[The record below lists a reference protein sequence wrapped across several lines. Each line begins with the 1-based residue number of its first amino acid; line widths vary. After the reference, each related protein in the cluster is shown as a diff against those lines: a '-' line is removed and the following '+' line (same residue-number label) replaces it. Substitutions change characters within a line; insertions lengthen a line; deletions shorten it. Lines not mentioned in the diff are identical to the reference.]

1 MIKNGAAVLA
11 ALALAGCGGADP
23 TRGRYQGMVELEQI
37 DLAFETGGR
46 VTVRGV
52 EPGRAVRAG
61 DVIARQDDVLD
72 REQRAIRAREL
83 DVARADLALLEA
95 GSRPEEIRAA
105 QAQLGAARA
114 SERALTKEQARQTRL
129 VERGV
134 APAAV
139 IDDVDAQVARARGE
153 RESLEARVRLLSRGA
168 RGEELVRARAR
179 VALAEEAL
187 ALEDR
192 RLEKRVLTAP
202 IDSVVLDVYPQ
213 AGEVVAAGAP
223 IASLVDRRRPYA
235 DVFVRRDRA
244 GDRDPG
250 PGPALRRPGRG
261 GRRRPRGRQGRDLRR
276 ARPQRRGQVA
286 PPSACCAGSS
296 TRPAATAAWWA
307 TTSAPSPRRSRTASG
322 T

>member
-1 MIKNGAAVLA
+1 MIKNGVALLAVIAAA
-11 ALALAGCGGADP
+11 SCTQHDP
-23 TRGRYQGMVELEQI
+23 TRGRYQGMIELEQI
-37 DLAFETGGR
+37 DLAFETSGR

-52 EPGRAVRAG
+52 EPGRVVHAG

-72 REQRAIRAREL
+72 RELRAIRGREL
-83 DVARADLALLEA
+83 DVARAELALLEA

-114 SERALTKEQARQTRL
+114 SEQALTKEQARQARL

-134 APAAV
+134 SPAAV

-153 RESLEARVRLLSRGA
+153 RESLEARVRLLNRGA
-168 RGEELVRARAR
+168 RSEDLARAKAR

-223 IASLVDRRRPYA
+223 VASLVDRRRPYA
-235 DVFVRRDRA
+235 DVFVPVA
-244 GDRDPG
+244 E
-250 PGPALRRPGRG
+250 A
-261 GRRRPRGRQGRDLRR
+261 PRL
-276 ARPQRRGQVA
+276 QVGTAMRVIVEGA
-286 PPSACCAGSS
+286 PP
-296 TRPAATAAWWA
+296 
-307 TTSAPSPRRSRTASG
+307 TTGAVEWIAPHAEFTPRFVYSPRERPNLTVRVRVRLDDPEGRLHAGLPAYAELATRAP
-322 T
+322 

>member
-179 VALAEEAL
+179 VALAEEGL

-235 DVFVRRDRA
+235 DVFVPVADA
-244 GDRDPG
+244 
-250 PGPALRRPGRG
+250 
-261 GRRRPRGRQGRDLRR
+261 PRL
-276 ARPQRRGQVA
+276 QVGTAMRVIVEGA
-286 PPSACCAGSS
+286 PPAAG
-296 TRPAATAAWWA
+296 AVEWI
-307 TTSAPSPRRSRTASG
+307 APHAEFTPRFVYSPRERPNLTVRVRVRLDDPAG
-322 T
+322 RLHAGLPAYAEVARAP

>member
-1 MIKNGAAVLA
+1 MIKNAAGILVL
-11 ALALAGCGGADP
+11 LALGACGAPDP
-23 TRGRYQGMVELEQI
+23 TRGRYQGMIELEQI
-37 DLAFETGGR
+37 DLAFESGGR

-52 EPGRAVRAG
+52 EPGRAVHAG

-83 DVARADLALLEA
+83 DVARAELALLEA
-95 GSRPEEIRAA
+95 GSRPEEIRSA

-114 SERALTKEQARQTRL
+114 SERALIKEQARQARL

-168 RGEELVRARAR
+168 RGEDVARAKAR

-187 ALEDR
+187 TLEER
-192 RLEKRVLTAP
+192 RLEKRVLLAP

-223 IASLVDRRRPYA
+223 IASLIDRRRPYA
-235 DVFVRRDRA
+235 DVFVPVA
-244 GDRDPG
+244 E
-250 PGPALRRPGRG
+250 A
-261 GRRRPRGRQGRDLRR
+261 PRL
-276 ARPQRRGQVA
+276 QVGAAMRVIVEGAA
-286 PPSACCAGSS
+286 PVTGAVE
-296 TRPAATAAWWA
+296 WI
-307 TTSAPSPRRSRTASG
+307 APHAEFTPRFVYSPRERPNLTVRVRVRLDDPEGRLHAG
-322 T
+322 LPAYAEPAPRAP